1 MLNKIC
7 VLISYFDRN
16 SESYECTRI
25 PLYNE
30 YILTDYEHRT
40 LIEPTNVLIIGWH
53 TISYLI
59 LYLHLVLKATKGN

>member
-7 VLISYFDRN
+7 VLISDFDRN
-16 SESYECTRI
+16 SESYEYTRI
-25 PLYNE
+25 PCYYE
-30 YILTDYEHRT
+30 YIQAYYEHRT

-53 TISYLI
+53 TISYSI